1 MTGRAESS
9 GAVLRGLFWKLFF
22 RGRVLSRRRGSEG
35 TLNRSGMAWTLVVY
49 ALIGCSFCPVALVAD
64 TFTFAA
70 YMHGV
75 TLFMV
80 VFQMVMTAGSVLF
93 NKEEAEILL
102 HRPVLPRELLHA
114 KVFVLCS
121 VSAILAGA
129 LNLPGMIAGI
139 WIRDSHWWFP
149 LAHAFS
155 LLLMIV
161 FSAGALV
168 VVYQACLRW
177 FGRQRLDSM
186 MTTTQTLLTVVMIAG
201 SQSYRFIGRMNLSHF
216 SHAWWLAVVPPVWF
230 ASLDAILSAKHWA
243 APLLVPAMVGVAAT
257 FIVGWLGFHRLAAS
271 YGEGLMLLNETGGSS
286 ASTRQLGGGWL
297 RRIVKIPP
305 LSWWLRN
312 PVEKQSFLLTAAYLF
327 RDRET
332 KLRLYPSLSQV
343 IVMPL
348 IFLYSGGR
356 YDNGLGIAF
365 AGMYLGWLPLQ
376 VMQMLEFSEHWR
388 ASDLFRFT
396 PFGSWQSLYHG
407 ARKAALALLAFPALL
422 LLAGIIITLKRFD
435 ARLLLLL
442 PGVVILPL
450 WSMVPGILETWLP
463 FSRPF
468 DAKTQGQRGC
478 ITMTIVMGVSAGLS
492 YLASLSLRQAWFPA
506 FMLGEIAIA
515 AAIFTAMC
523 ASMSRRKEY
532 NIQ

>member
-1 MTGRAESS
+1 MSRAESS

-22 RGRVLSRRRGSEG
+22 RGRALSQRRGREG
-35 TLNRSGMAWTLVVY
+35 TLNRSGMAWTLIVY
-49 ALIGCSFCPVALVAD
+49 ALIGCSFCPVAFVAD
-64 TFTFAA
+64 TFTFASI
-70 YMHGV
+70 MHGV

-80 VFQMVMTAGSVLF
+80 VFQMVLTAGSVLF

-102 HRPVLPRELLHA
+102 HRPVLSRELLHA
-114 KVFVLCS
+114 KVFVLCG

-139 WIRDSHWWFP
+139 WLKDAHWWFP
-149 LAHAFS
+149 IAHAFS
-155 LLLMIV
+155 LLLMII

-177 FGRQRLDSM
+177 FGRERLDSM
-186 MTTTQTLLTVVMIAG
+186 MTTTQTLLTMVMIAG
-201 SQSYRFIGRMNLSHF
+201 SQAYRFVGRMNLSHL

-230 ASLDAILSAKHWA
+230 ASLDALLSAKNWHPFLLIPA
-243 APLLVPAMVGVAAT
+243 AVGVIAT
-257 FIVGWLGFHRLAAS
+257 FTVGWLGFHRLAAS
-271 YGEGLMLLNETGGSS
+271 YGEGLMLLNEGDAST
-286 ASTRQLGGGWL
+286 STRQTGGRWL
-297 RRIVKIPP
+297 RHIVKIPP

-332 KLRLYPSLSQV
+332 KLRLYPSMSQV

-348 IFLYSGGR
+348 IFLYSGSRG
-356 YDNGLGIAF
+356 DSGLGIAF
-365 AGMYLGWLPLQ
+365 AGMYLGWLPFQ

-396 PFGSWQSLYHG
+396 PYGRWQSLYHG
-407 ARKAALALLAFPALL
+407 ARKAALVLLAFPALL

-442 PGVVILPL
+442 PGVVILPV
-450 WSMVPGILETWLP
+450 WSLVPGIMETWLP
-463 FSRPF
+463 LSKPF

-478 ITMTIVMGVSAGLS
+478 ITMAIVMGISGGLG
-492 YLASLSLRQAWFPA
+492 YLASLSLKQAWFPT
-506 FMLGEIAIA
+506 FMLAETTIAV
-515 AAIFTAMC
+515 AIFIAMC

-532 NIQ
+532 NLH

>member
-1 MTGRAESS
+1 
-9 GAVLRGLFWKLFF
+9 
-22 RGRVLSRRRGSEG
+22 
-35 TLNRSGMAWTLVVY
+35 
-49 ALIGCSFCPVALVAD
+49 
-64 TFTFAA
+64 
-70 YMHGV
+70 
-75 TLFMV
+75 MV

-114 KVFVLCS
+114 KVFVLCG

-139 WIRDSHWWFP
+139 WLKDAHWWFP

-177 FGRQRLDSM
+177 FGRERLDGM
-186 MTTTQTLLTVVMIAG
+186 MTTMQTLLTVVMVAG
-201 SQSYRFIGRMNLSHF
+201 SQSYRFVGRMNLSHL
-216 SHAWWLAVVPPVWF
+216 SHAWWLAALPPVWF
-230 ASLDAILSAKHWA
+230 ASLDAILSERHWP
-243 APLLVPAMVGVAAT
+243 PLLLIPAVAGVAAT

-271 YGEGLMLLNETGGSS
+271 YGDGLMLLNESGGST
-286 ASTRQLGGGWL
+286 STRQTGSRWL
-297 RRIVKIPP
+297 RHIVKIPP

-332 KLRLYPSLSQV
+332 KLRLYPSMSQV

-348 IFLYSGGR
+348 VFLYSGAGS
-356 YDNGLGIAF
+356 GGWEIAF

-396 PFGSWQSLYHG
+396 PYGRWQPLYHG
-407 ARKAALALLAFPALL
+407 ARKAGLALLAFPALL
-422 LLAGIIITLKRFD
+422 VLAGIIILFKRFD
-435 ARLLLLL
+435 TRLLLLL
-442 PGVVILPL
+442 PGVVILPV
-450 WSMVPGILETWLP
+450 WSLVPGIMETWLP
-463 FSRPF
+463 LSKPF

-478 ITMTIVMGVSAGLS
+478 ITMAIVMGTSAGLS
-492 YLASLSLRQAWFPA
+492 YLAWYSLKESCFPWFL
-506 FMLGEIAIA
+506 LGEAAIA
-515 AAIFTAMC
+515 AAVFAAMC
-523 ASMSRRKEY
+523 ASMSRHKEY
-532 NIQ
+532 NLH